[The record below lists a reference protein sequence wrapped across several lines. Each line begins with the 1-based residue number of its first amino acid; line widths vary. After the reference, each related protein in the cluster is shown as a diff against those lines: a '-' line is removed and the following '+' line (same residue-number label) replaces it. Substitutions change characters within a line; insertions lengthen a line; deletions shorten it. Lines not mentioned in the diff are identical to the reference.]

1 MKNMTLFLLLVLLSI
16 ISFAQQKV
24 RFDDGWRF
32 HRGDV
37 SNGEQ
42 SSLNDADWRTVQ
54 LPHDWS
60 IEDLPGT
67 NSPFSPDAVNG
78 VSQGFTTGGIGW
90 YRKTFTMP
98 ASSQDKVVYILF
110 DGVYMNADVW
120 LNGEHLGNHPY
131 GYTSFYYDITSK
143 LKPGTQNVLAVQVK
157 NEGATSRWYPG
168 SGINRHVWLIT
179 KARHHIAQWGTYI
192 TTDNVTTKGATVHI
206 TTTVQNESAQA
217 TSIRLQTTILNS
229 KGAQVS
235 TTASE
240 QTIQPNT
247 SFDFSQNAAVQNPQ
261 LWSVDSPTLYKAVTK
276 VFTGSKLTDS
286 TTTTFGIRSIHFDAQ
301 TGFTLNGKPLKLKG
315 GCYHIDNGPLG
326 ARAYDRAEE
335 RRAQLL
341 KASGF
346 NAIRCSHNPPAPAFL
361 DACDKLGLLVV
372 DETFDMW
379 ETGKNA
385 NDYHLYFKDWWQ
397 RDVESMLLRD
407 RNHPSIIL
415 WSIGNEIPNMDN
427 PGVVDTAHQL
437 ADFVHQ
443 HDPSRLIT
451 AAVNGL
457 SEKKDPFFAALDIS
471 GYNYG
476 KDFYE
481 KDHQRH
487 PERIMMATESYA
499 LQAFDYWMAVE
510 DHPYVIGDFIW
521 TAYDYIGEASIG
533 WLGYWQKPDFYPW
546 NLAYCGDID
555 ICGWKRPQSYYR
567 DVLWKKNQLSLFVKP
582 PQPSFPLNPNKE
594 AWSIWNWYDVVA
606 NWNWAGNEGKPLEV
620 NVYSSCDAVELFLNG
635 KSLGRQQTDRNNQFT
650 AKFNVPYQPGTLKA
664 VGYNGTQ
671 QVNTAE
677 LHTATAPVK
686 IKLTADRRQIKA
698 NGEDL
703 SYITVELLDANG
715 HRNTTAENEVH
726 FTIQGDG
733 IIAGVGN
740 ANPISLESY
749 QQPHRKAWQGRC
761 LAVIKGGGKGG
772 TITLTASS
780 EGLPGSTITIEAVK

>member
-1 MKNMTLFLLLVLLSI
+1 MKNILLFLLFVLLSTTI
-16 ISFAQQKV
+16 FSQHKT
-24 RFDDGWRF
+24 RFDDDWRF

-42 SSLNDADWRTVQ
+42 PDLNDVDWRTVQ

-98 ASSQDKVVYILF
+98 ASAQNKVVYILF

-131 GYTSFYYDITSK
+131 GYTSFYYDITGK
-143 LKPGTQNVLAVQVK
+143 LKPSGQNILAVQVK

-179 KARHHIAQWGTYI
+179 KAPQHVAQWGTYI
-192 TTDNVTTKGATVHI
+192 TTDNVSTKSAVIHIATA
-206 TTTVQNESAQA
+206 VQNEHAQPA
-217 TSIRLQTTILNS
+217 SIRLQTTILNS
-229 KGAQVS
+229 KGALVG
-235 TTASE
+235 TMTSE
-240 QTIQPNT
+240 QTIQPDSSYN
-247 SFDFSQNAAVQNPQ
+247 FSQHTAVQNPQ
-261 LWSVDSPTLYKAVTK
+261 LWTVDSPTLYKAITK
-276 VFTGSKLTDS
+276 VFSGEKLTDS

-301 TGFTLNGKPLKLKG
+301 TGFTLNGKPMKLKG

-361 DACDKLGLLVV
+361 DACDRLGLLVV

-379 ETGKNA
+379 ENGKNA

-397 RDVESMLLRD
+397 CDVESMLQRD

-415 WSIGNEIPNMDN
+415 WSIGNEIPNMDS
-427 PGVVDTAHQL
+427 PYVVATAHQL
-437 ADFVHQ
+437 ANFVHQ
-443 HDPSRLIT
+443 HEPTRPIT
-451 AAVNGL
+451 AAVNAL
-457 SEKKDPFFAALDIS
+457 SEKKDPFFAVLDIA

-510 DHPYVIGDFIW
+510 DHPYLIGDFIW
-521 TAYDYIGEASIG
+521 TAFDYIGEASIG
-533 WLGYWQKPDFYPW
+533 WRGYWQKPDFYPW

-567 DVLWKKNQLSLFVKP
+567 DVLWKKDQLSLFVKP
-582 PQPSFPLNPNKE
+582 PQPSFPLNPEKE

-606 NWNWAGNEGKPLEV
+606 SWDWTGNEGKPLEV
-620 NVYSSCDAVELFLNG
+620 DVYSSCDAVELFLNG
-635 KSLGRQQTDRNNQFT
+635 NSLGKQTTNRDNQFT

-664 VGYNGTQ
+664 VGYNGAQ
-671 QVNTAE
+671 QVNTAA
-677 LHTATAPVK
+677 LHTANAPVK

-703 SYITVELLDANG
+703 SYITIELLDANG
-715 HRNTTAENEVH
+715 HRNTTAENDVH
-726 FTIQGDG
+726 FTMQGDG
-733 IIAGVGN
+733 TIAGVGN

-761 LAVIKGGGKGG
+761 MAVIKGGEKGG
-772 TITLTASS
+772 AITLTASA
-780 EGLPGSTITIEAVK
+780 EGLPSSTIVIEAVK